1 MKPIINLTLIMLFF
15 APQLFSQT
23 TEIKYTYDAAGNRV
37 TRRVVYLQEQRK
49 ADKKNAV
56 ASSATEESYMA
67 EANKEESFLQHN
79 LGESQ
84 IKVFPNPTQG
94 KIMLEITGS
103 NKNASVSVFD
113 MSGKMVF
120 SKKQFGSSGQIDLS
134 RQPNGVY
141 VMKVLVGDKVSEWEL
156 VKQ

>member
-1 MKPIINLTLIMLFF
+1 MKPIINLTLLMLFF
-15 APQLFSQT
+15 APQVFSQT
-23 TEIKYTYDAAGNRV
+23 TKIKYTYDPAGNRV
-37 TRRVVYLQEQRK
+37 ARRVIYLPENKK
-49 ADKKNAV
+49 ADKNNPDIL
-56 ASSATEESYMA
+56 TENSQ
-67 EANKEESFLQHN
+67 ANEQNQDAFQHN

-94 KIMLEITGS
+94 KIMFEITGS

-120 SKKQFGSSGQIDLS
+120 SKKQFGSSGEIDLS

>member
-1 MKPIINLTLIMLFF
+1 MKTILTIGILVCSIASASAQTISYPY
-15 APQLFSQT
+15 AP
-23 TEIKYTYDAAGNRV
+23 AGNRIKREV
-37 TRRVVYLQEQRK
+37 IVLDGGKKSGMENSPVAATAGTGQETAAVHEQQAGSQLVRVY
-49 ADKKNAV
+49 
-56 ASSATEESYMA
+56 
-67 EANKEESFLQHN
+67 
-79 LGESQ
+79 
-84 IKVFPNPTQG
+84 PNPTQG

-120 SKKQFGSSGQIDLS
+120 SKKQFGSSGEIDLS

>member
-1 MKPIINLTLIMLFF
+1 MKTIINLLLLILFLL
-15 APQLFSQT
+15 PQVYSQT
-23 TEIKYTYDAAGNRV
+23 IKYTYDPAGNRV
-37 TRRVVYLQEQRK
+37 ARRVIYLPDEKK
-49 ADKKNAV
+49 ADKNNPDIL
-56 ASSATEESYMA
+56 SENSQ
-67 EANKEESFLQHN
+67 ANEQNQDAFQHN

-84 IKVFPNPTQG
+84 IKVFPNPTRG

-113 MSGKMVF
+113 MSGKMVY

-141 VMKVLVGDKVSEWEL
+141 VMKVLVGDKVSEWEI